1 MSRGGLHKP
10 GQARPGV
17 PGRFVGLGVPYLGQF
32 GALWS
37 SLWRQCLREWSRF
50 EVVMGFRDMGLGAC
64 VRGDLGMGK
73 GMGPRAEYEV
83 PFLALA
89 VQNTVPGMEG
99 FEEL

>member
-1 MSRGGLHKP
+1 
-10 GQARPGV
+10 
-17 PGRFVGLGVPYLGQF
+17 
-32 GALWS
+32 
-37 SLWRQCLREWSRF
+37 
-50 EVVMGFRDMGLGAC
+50 MGFRDMGLGAC